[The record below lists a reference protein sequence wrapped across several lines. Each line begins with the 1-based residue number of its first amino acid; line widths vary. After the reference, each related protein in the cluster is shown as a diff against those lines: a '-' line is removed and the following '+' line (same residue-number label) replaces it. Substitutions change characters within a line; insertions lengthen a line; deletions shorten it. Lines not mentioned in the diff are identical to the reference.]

1 MLNLLEQ
8 RIPRAELRDILATR
22 NPQLVPQ
29 CDSPEWERARR
40 NPAVRKW
47 KAAIDAR
54 VDRERGELLPPLPDE
69 LYAVFYRT
77 GERRPFESVYFE
89 RRRRLGRIA
98 ASAALADPVRRES
111 LLPVLIERI
120 EETMAEESWTFPA
133 HAWTEPTG
141 KDPYKIDLFA
151 AETAN
156 VLGELVNVFGQLLP
170 QALRDRIRARLREQ
184 MFVNYLH
191 PRSEITWKH
200 LPMNWNAVC
209 HQGVLGAALALEE
222 DHDLVAEMLES
233 TAECL
238 PKFLAGFGEDGSTS
252 EGPGYWSYGYG
263 RFAELN
269 CQLETA
275 TGGRL
280 SFFGANGKVRRIAE
294 FAPAMVLSNGY
305 MVNFSDGMQR
315 ELLGPALLAYLGARL
330 DLPGVKAESA
340 WGFRHEAET
349 PINLDTQRC
358 DFFHFN
364 RLCLRCPSDVSS
376 AHEPCRGD
384 HYFPDYGAIVC
395 RSAEDNAWEFAAKGG
410 HNAEHHNHNDCGS
423 FIFHVGHTPVV
434 VEIGSPEYVG
444 SYFSS
449 DETRY
454 TFLAARSLGH
464 SVPLVRGCE
473 QAAGAESAARVLR
486 CQLEGPR
493 VEFSVDLT
501 RCYPSAAGCRKLVR
515 SFSLE
520 RDSGRLEIR
529 DEYEL
534 DAPGEIES
542 ILICS
547 TPVLPGAEGVLIPCG
562 DRQVQVTPERHTVF
576 REVDLCEYR
585 NRDGKDDRVCRI
597 RFGADSAR
605 ARGSLRIVLQPR

>member
-1 MLNLLEQ
+1 MINLLEQ
-8 RIPRAELRDILATR
+8 RVSRAELTAMLADR
-22 NPQLVPQ
+22 EYRLIPS
-29 CDSPEWERARR
+29 CESPEWARARQ

-54 VDRERGELLPPLPDE
+54 VDRERHEPLPPLPDE
-69 LYAVFYRT
+69 LYALFYQT
-77 GERRPFESVYFE
+77 GERLPFELVYFE

-98 ASAALADPVRRES
+98 ASAVLADEERRKC
-111 LLPVLIERI
+111 LLPVLIERV

-156 VLGELVNVFGQLLP
+156 VLGELICVFGEMLP
-170 QALRDRIRARLREQ
+170 LSLRQRIRARLREQ

-209 HQGVLGAALALEE
+209 HQGVLGAALALE
-222 DHDLVAEMLES
+222 DDSDLVAEMLES
-233 TAECL
+233 AAECL

-252 EGPGYWSYGYG
+252 EGPGYWSYGFG

-269 CQLETA
+269 CQLEAA
-275 TGGRL
+275 TRGRL
-280 SFFGANGKVRRIAE
+280 SFFGRNEKVKRIAQ
-294 FAPAMVLSNGY
+294 FAPAMVLSSGY

-315 ELLGPALLAYLGARL
+315 DRLGPALLAYLGDRL
-330 DLPGVKAESA
+330 NLPDVGAESA

-349 PINLDTQRC
+349 AINLDSQRC
-358 DFFHFN
+358 DFFHFD
-364 RLCLRCPSDVSS
+364 RLCLRCPEDV
-376 AHEPCRGD
+376 AGAREPHRPD
-384 HYFPDYGAIVC
+384 RFFEDYGAMVC
-395 RSAEDNAWEFAAKGG
+395 RGADDAWEFAAKGG

-423 FIFHVGHTPVV
+423 FIFHVEHTPVV
-434 VEIGSPEYVG
+434 VEIGAPEYVG

-454 TFLAARSLGH
+454 AFLAARSLGH
-464 SVPLVRGCE
+464 SVPLIKGCE
-473 QAAGAESAARVLR
+473 QAPGAAFAARVLR
-486 CQLEGPR
+486 CELEGLR
-493 VEFSVDLT
+493 VEFVVDLT
-501 RCYPSAAGCRKLVR
+501 ACYPATAGCRKLVR
-515 SFSLE
+515 SFFLDRE
-520 RDSGRLEIR
+520 SGRLEVR

-534 DAPGEIES
+534 DGIGEVES
-542 ILICS
+542 MIICAR
-547 TPVLPGAEGVLIPCG
+547 PVLPGAEGVLIPCG

-576 REVDLCEYR
+576 RSVDTCEFR
-585 NRDGKDDRVCRI
+585 NREGKDDRVYRL
-597 RFGADSAR
+597 RFGSDSAKS
-605 ARGSLRIVLQPR
+605 RGSLRVVLQPR